1 MGMEK
6 GAEKATMLIEYAG
19 EKQRAKTEP
28 TTEDAKV
35 YMPMV
40 ERRYVCKY
48 IGDGAHRNHTY

>member
-6 GAEKATMLIEYAG
+6 GAEKATTLIEYAG

-35 YMPMV
+35 YIDQFLV
-40 ERRYVCKY
+40 YVTNINNFYNASYDC
-48 IGDGAHRNHTY
+48 N